1 MMSVQNKV
9 IIVTGGS
16 RGIGAATAKLMGSQG
31 AKVVVADVNEAGGT
45 SVVDAIISAG
55 GSAIYAQVDV
65 TEEAQIEALVALA
78 VGEYG
83 RLDGIV
89 NNAATIAV
97 AAVEDLSVDEWDRVM
112 KVNGRGVFLGCKHA
126 IVQFKKQGG
135 GGAIVNIGS
144 ISGVVGLAQ
153 QPAYCASKG
162 AVIQLTRQIAME
174 YASDNIR
181 CNTVGPGSVDGEFFQ
196 MYLDGQGDASAA
208 LEAVLDAH
216 PMGRVAQP
224 EEIAEAVT
232 FLISDNASFITGS
245 NLQVDGGY
253 SSQ

>member
-1 MMSVQNKV
+1 MQSKV
-9 IIVTGGS
+9 IIVTGGG

-31 AKVVVADVNEAGGT
+31 AKVVVADVNEVGGT
-45 SVVDAIISAG
+45 SVVDSIVSLG
-55 GSAIYAQVDV
+55 GSAVYAHVDV
-65 TEEAQIEALVALA
+65 TEEDQIEALVALA

-97 AAVEDLSVDEWDRVM
+97 AAIEDLSVDEWDRVM
-112 KVNGRGVFLGCKHA
+112 RVNGRGVFLGCKHA

-162 AVIQLTRQIAME
+162 AVIQLSRQIAME

-196 MYLDGQGDASAA
+196 MYLDGQGDATVA
-208 LEAVLDAH
+208 LQAVLDAH

-224 EEIAEAVT
+224 QEIAEAVT

>member
-1 MMSVQNKV
+1 MSVQNKV

-45 SVVDAIISAG
+45 SVVDAIISLG

-65 TEEAQIEALVALA
+65 TEEAQIEALMALA

-97 AAVEDLSVDEWDRVM
+97 AAVEELSVDEWDRVM

-174 YASDNIR
+174 YAGDNIR

-224 EEIAEAVT
+224 EEIAEAIT

>member
-1 MMSVQNKV
+1 
-9 IIVTGGS
+9 VTGGS

-45 SVVDAIISAG
+45 SVVDAIISLG

-65 TEEAQIEALVALA
+65 TEEAQIEALMALA

-97 AAVEDLSVDEWDRVM
+97 AAVEELSVDEWDRVM

-174 YASDNIR
+174 YAGDNIR

-224 EEIAEAVT
+224 EEIAEAIT

>member
-1 MMSVQNKV
+1 
-9 IIVTGGS
+9 
-16 RGIGAATAKLMGSQG
+16 
-31 AKVVVADVNEAGGT
+31 
-45 SVVDAIISAG
+45 VVDAIISLG

-65 TEEAQIEALVALA
+65 TEEAQIEALMALA

-97 AAVEDLSVDEWDRVM
+97 AAVEELSVDEWDRVM

-174 YASDNIR
+174 YAGDNIR

-224 EEIAEAVT
+224 EEIAEAIT

>member
-1 MMSVQNKV
+1 MQSKV
-9 IIVTGGS
+9 IIVTGGG

-31 AKVVVADVNEAGGT
+31 AKVVVADVNEVGGT
-45 SVVDAIISAG
+45 SVVDSIVSLG
-55 GSAIYAQVDV
+55 GSAVYAHVDV
-65 TEEAQIEALVALA
+65 TEEDQIEALVALA

-97 AAVEDLSVDEWDRVM
+97 AAIEDLSVDEWDRVM

-162 AVIQLTRQIAME
+162 AVIQLSRQIAME

-196 MYLDGQGDASAA
+196 MYLDGQGDATAA
-208 LEAVLDAH
+208 LQAVLDAH

-224 EEIAEAVT
+224 QEIAEAVT

>member
-1 MMSVQNKV
+1 MSVQSKV
-9 IIVTGGS
+9 IIVTGGG

-31 AKVVVADVNEAGGT
+31 AKVVVADVNEVGGT
-45 SVVDAIISAG
+45 SVVDSIVSLG
-55 GSAIYAQVDV
+55 GSAVYAHVDV
-65 TEEAQIEALVALA
+65 TEEDQIEALVALA

-97 AAVEDLSVDEWDRVM
+97 AAIEDLSVDEWDRVM
-112 KVNGRGVFLGCKHA
+112 RVNGRGVFLGCKHA

-162 AVIQLTRQIAME
+162 AVIQLSRQIAME

-196 MYLDGQGDASAA
+196 MYLDGQGDATAA
-208 LEAVLDAH
+208 LQAVLDAH

-224 EEIAEAVT
+224 QEIAEAVT

>member
-1 MMSVQNKV
+1 MSVQSKV
-9 IIVTGGS
+9 IIVTGGG

-31 AKVVVADVNEAGGT
+31 AKVVVADVNEVGGT
-45 SVVDAIISAG
+45 SVVDSIVSLG
-55 GSAIYAQVDV
+55 GSAVYAHVDV
-65 TEEAQIEALVALA
+65 TEEDQIEALVALA

-97 AAVEDLSVDEWDRVM
+97 AAIEDLSVDEWDRVM

-162 AVIQLTRQIAME
+162 AVIQLSRQIAME

-196 MYLDGQGDASAA
+196 MYLDGQGDATAA
-208 LEAVLDAH
+208 LQAVLDAH

-224 EEIAEAVT
+224 QEIAEAVT